1 MRFTRGAAL
10 TINPITGSGR
20 LLFTCLRKSADS
32 VRNIRCRRPFI
43 EEGVDFPPVVAVKK
57 VGREGV
63 KVMEWIVRKKKE
75 FWGTGEVMV
84 LGESEV

>member
-1 MRFTRGAAL
+1 MSLAQV
-10 TINPITGSGR
+10 PIHGLDLVNAKMKDR
-20 LLFTCLRKSADS
+20 RKSADS
-32 VRNIRCRRPFI
+32 VWNIRCRRPFI

-84 LGESEV
+84 LEESEV